1 MYLLK
6 KTHVAVRLLVNVPEV
21 VPVELVVAVRVV
33 NIVHQE
39 EAAVCVLLN
48 ENLLRKRNL
57 SLKNHQVNV

>member
-57 SLKNHQVNV
+57 SSKNHQVNV

>member
-57 SLKNHQVNV
+57 SLKNHQVNA

>member
-6 KTHVAVRLLVNVPEV
+6 KTHVVLRLLVNVPEV
-21 VPVELVVAVRVV
+21 VHVELVVAVRVV

-39 EAAVCVLLN
+39 EAAVCVLLK

-57 SLKNHQVNV
+57 SLKNHLVNV